1 MVNYMMD
8 AVVMLSMRM
17 LTNSKV
23 ISSLVL
29 SVLLIYCLIQ
39 KKKLDKLILKQI
51 LCSDSNGNLG
61 LGKQK

>member
-51 LCSDSNGNLG
+51 LRSDSNGNLG

>member
-1 MVNYMMD
+1 MMD

-29 SVLLIYCLIQ
+29 SALLIYCLIQ

-51 LCSDSNGNLG
+51 LRSDSNGNLG
-61 LGKQK
+61 LGKQKSFFV